1 MGNKCHKWLIM
12 ATLAIA
18 TTIPAGSFAQSGLYI
33 PSAKPVKNMQRALQN
48 PEVFCLLIKY
58 QAGEAIYDTAALDLL
73 DSAYRIAF
81 DPKNP
86 MYYTM
91 TIEGYGDANERL
103 TSERVDGVF
112 RYFAMRCHSPY
123 PVRRA
128 LNPIHC
134 SCSGDT
140 VETLVFEVPTSKYS
154 YDCGQLPEARR
165 TLNKTVDLAGTVLV
179 TFRNNPDECVGAA
192 RGCAIPAADSIV
204 RGYYASMFIARG
216 AIRSVDNTKDS
227 CPSDIT
233 IKIDDHLDY
242 RTVVEQYHMVPHR
255 KQLIVQAGYIVLDYS
270 GVMPADSCTEPLKDS
285 IFIRIP
291 VTKEQLDAK
300 LKFYAK
306 VKGSR
311 GIEYKAMPTRK
322 LPGKGELVIQAPINL
337 GQFDTIYIGKRIQEN
352 ELGKYFY
359 KVDGPTEAAAFEV
372 AGTYY
377 VAYHVGKRGAY
388 ELKKPLSSLFRIIPE
403 QEEEIPSKKDKKNN
417 PEEVID

>member
-1 MGNKCHKWLIM
+1 MGKKCYKWLIIGIM
-12 ATLAIA
+12 TIMIA
-18 TTIPAGSFAQSGLYI
+18 IPATAFAQSGLYI
-33 PSAKPVKNMQRALQN
+33 PSAKPVKNMQRALHN

-58 QAGEAIYDTAALDLL
+58 HGSDADYDTAALDLL

-81 DPKNP
+81 DMNNP

-91 TIEGYGDANERL
+91 TIEGYGDADERL
-103 TSERVDGVF
+103 SSRRVERVYDYYA
-112 RYFAMRCHSPY
+112 RRCHAQF

-128 LNPIHC
+128 LNKIHC

-140 VETLVFEVPTSKYS
+140 VETLVFEVPVTKAAYNC
-154 YDCGQLPEARR
+154 DELPEARR
-165 TLNKTVDLAGTVLV
+165 MLNKSIDLRGSVLV

-192 RGCAIPAADSIV
+192 RGCQVPAEDSVV
-204 RGYYASMFIARG
+204 RGYYASLFIARG
-216 AIRSVDNTKDS
+216 AIRSVDNTKDN
-227 CPSDIT
+227 CPSHVE

-255 KQLIVQAGYIVLDYS
+255 KQLIVQAGYVVLGYS

-285 IFIRIP
+285 IFIRVP
-291 VTKEQLDAK
+291 VTKEQMEAK

-306 VKGSR
+306 VKTSR

-322 LPGKGELVIQAPINL
+322 MPGKAELGLQAPINL
-337 GQFDTIYIGKRIQEN
+337 GQFDTIYLGKRIQEG

-359 KVDGPTEAAAFEV
+359 KVDGPTEAAAFAV
-372 AGTYY
+372 GDTYY

-388 ELKKPLSSLFRIIPE
+388 ELKKPLSALFRIIPE
-403 QEEEIPSKKDKKNN
+403 QEEEIPSKKDRKNN
-417 PEEVID
+417 PDEIID